1 MTGIIIEQKAFEVLC
16 SKIENLADA
25 IMRFKQSEQNGKLS
39 KWLDSQDVCTA
50 LDISPRT
57 LQYYRNKGIIPYSYI
72 GNKIYYEELKIA
84 SILSQGLITPRKSW
98 KK

>member
-39 KWLDSQDVCTA
+39 K
-50 LDISPRT
+50 
-57 LQYYRNKGIIPYSYI
+57 
-72 GNKIYYEELKIA
+72 
-84 SILSQGLITPRKSW
+84 
-98 KK
+98 